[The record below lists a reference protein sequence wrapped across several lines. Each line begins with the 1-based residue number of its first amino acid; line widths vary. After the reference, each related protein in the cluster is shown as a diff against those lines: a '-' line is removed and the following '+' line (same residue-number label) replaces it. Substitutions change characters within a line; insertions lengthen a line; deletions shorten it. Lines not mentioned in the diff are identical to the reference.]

1 MDENI
6 TGTGNRARQ
15 TKINTVRLGY
25 WTAAWLLTL
34 AFATFGPIFI
44 WENSPGLS
52 FSAIIFNL
60 VIGGGMIVAN
70 KHHLK
75 GLDELHQKIQL
86 EAMALALG
94 VSMVGGLS
102 YSMLDI
108 ANIITGDAEISFLVM
123 LMGLT
128 YMGGVIA
135 GHRRYR

>member
-1 MDENI
+1 MNENI
-6 TGTGNRARQ
+6 SGTGSRAEQ
-15 TKINTVRLGY
+15 TKINTIRLGY

-34 AFATFGPIFI
+34 IFATFGPIFI
-44 WENSPGLS
+44 WEDNPGLS
-52 FSAIIFNL
+52 FSAIVFNM
-60 VIGGGMIVAN
+60 VIGGGMIMAN

-86 EAMALALG
+86 EAMALSLG
-94 VSMVGGLS
+94 VSVVGGIS
-102 YSMLDI
+102 YSLLDTTNLI
-108 ANIITGDAEISFLVM
+108 PMDAEISFLVM